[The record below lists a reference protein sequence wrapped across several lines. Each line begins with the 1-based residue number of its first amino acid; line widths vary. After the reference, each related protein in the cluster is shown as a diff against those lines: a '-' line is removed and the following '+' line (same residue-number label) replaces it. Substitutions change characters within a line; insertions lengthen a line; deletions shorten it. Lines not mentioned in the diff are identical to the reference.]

1 MRRILWVF
9 VGLFGFAALAEAQDA
24 TASSSIQKLNNK
36 TGWDVAATAG
46 LLSSNPAPSEHP
58 YADEWYFAGRYAVSI
73 GRYWSPHLKT
83 EIELVNATEGER
95 YIERVAN
102 LPGVPHSYVYTA
114 REHHTLRQVSG
125 RTVWQFFENAWAHPY
140 VFAGLVYDADRVET
154 FVPSQWL
161 YQPRTPDAPLIPSPP
176 QAPDAVT
183 VHRLGATAGL
193 GAKLYASP
201 RVFVTTAVVV
211 SYARPST
218 TTSIIGG
225 FGVDF

>member
-1 MRRILWVF
+1 MRRILWIIGVLLWLG
-9 VGLFGFAALAEAQDA
+9 GLVEAQETDEKV
-24 TASSSIQKLNNK
+24 SIDRLRDES
-36 TGWDVAATAG
+36 GWDVAATAG

-58 YADEWYFAGRYAVSI
+58 YANEWYFAGRYAISI

-83 EIELVNATEGER
+83 EIELVNTTEGER

-140 VFAGLVYDADRVET
+140 VFAGLVYDADRVKT

-176 QAPDAVT
+176 QTPEAVT
-183 VHRLGATAGL
+183 VHRFVATAGL

-218 TTSIIGG
+218 TTCIIGG

>member
-1 MRRILWVF
+1 MRRITWIIVVF
-9 VGLFGFAALAEAQDA
+9 LRLAGLAEAQDA
-24 TASSSIQKLNNK
+24 AEASSIDALSNEAR
-36 TGWDVAATAG
+36 WDVSATAG
-46 LLSSNPAPSEHP
+46 LLSSNPAPSKHP
-58 YADEWYFAGRYAVSI
+58 YANEWYFAGRYAVSI

-83 EIELVNATEGER
+83 EIELVNTSEGER

-114 REHHTLRQVSG
+114 RERHTLRQVSG
-125 RTVWQFFENAWAHPY
+125 RTVWQFFENAWVHPY
-140 VFAGLVYDADRVET
+140 VFAGLVYDADHVAT
-154 FVPSQWL
+154 FVPPQWL
-161 YQPRTPDAPLIPSPP
+161 YQPRTPDASLIQSPP
-176 QAPDAVT
+176 QTLDAMT
-183 VHRLGATAGL
+183 VHRFGATAGV

-201 RVFVTTAVVV
+201 RVFVNTAVVV